1 MRCDSVESQPMTNL
15 PKNSAAE
22 IKAANSDDDKK
33 PRPSLID
40 VLIWRPVAH
49 WYIQLLEAQQ
59 SVKPSQNLPS
69 ASEWQVIR
77 QQAVI
82 GWLQSVLLAIVIVQ
96 VIFAG
101 MLRALPP
108 DIRSALAFLHRIE
121 WGAYAGIILIAAQ
134 VAVGWSSQIVLTN
147 RYYLL
152 AWRFSSPKLIVGQRA
167 RFLQIAYLALA
178 IVMIGAAV
186 WVRLHGFIVTPTK

>member
-59 SVKPSQNLPS
+59 S
-69 ASEWQVIR
+69 
-77 QQAVI
+77 VI